1 MVQVRRP
8 RGDGDPAERGE
19 VERGVHPVLLHAR
32 LVIRAA
38 PQAQAPRHRAPRARA
53 PSARAP
59 AAPRALARALA
70 ALVARRPYCILVPVL
85 GRHLT
90 KDNGTLTLR

>member
-8 RGDGDPAERGE
+8 RGDGDPPERGE

-38 PQAQAPRHRAPRARA
+38 PQAQAPRHRAPGVRAVR
-53 PSARAP
+53 ARAP
-59 AAPRALARALA
+59 AAPARALA
-70 ALVARRPYCILVPVL
+70 ALVARV
-85 GRHLT
+85 
-90 KDNGTLTLR
+90 

>member
-8 RGDGDPAERGE
+8 RGDGDPPERGE

-38 PQAQAPRHRAPRARA
+38 PQAQAPRHRAPGARA

-59 AAPRALARALA
+59 AAPRAPARALA
-70 ALVARRPYCILVPVL
+70 ALVARV
-85 GRHLT
+85 
-90 KDNGTLTLR
+90 